1 MLTRRSFSLTSA
13 AFGGLAL
20 ASCSTVTSI
29 PVFLERAPGLRKA
42 QMRQF
47 NGYGPLEHDPS
58 PERLLDLPSNFS
70 YRQISRAGE
79 RMTDGNFVPDHADGM
94 GAFQL
99 DNHRMIL
106 VRNHEL
112 AADKGNKGPFSQGTP
127 ANFDRTKAFDSFEGQ
142 PLPGGTTT
150 LIYDLH
156 AGTVVEQNLSLV
168 GTIRNCAGGVT
179 PWGSWLTCE
188 EDVSGAT
195 QGLSRDHGW
204 VFEVPAGQR
213 GLVEP
218 VPLEGLGRFK
228 HEAAAVDPDTGIVYL
243 TEDQTDSLFYRF
255 VPERRGELARGG
267 RLEALAFAG
276 SAEGIDSRNWSGTE
290 MRLGIRWP
298 VRWVPLDNVTSPDG
312 DNLRARGRAAGATPF
327 ANGEGLHFGRNEYG
341 KSEFFFCCTSGG
353 AIKRG
358 QIMRYVP
365 SRWEG
370 QGYSEENSAPGTLE
384 LFVESTDPAELNYG
398 DNLTVAPNG
407 HLIVCEDAYVD
418 GKRPLPRQLMQP
430 LGLSTG
436 CYIRGVTPAGAV
448 YKIAYLHG
456 ATELAGVC
464 FSPDGKIMFVN
475 VYSPAKTL
483 AISGPWH
490 WDLPPR
496 TWSIPLASVR

>member
-1 MLTRRSFSLTSA
+1 
-13 AFGGLAL
+13 
-20 ASCSTVTSI
+20 
-29 PVFLERAPGLRKA
+29 
-42 QMRQF
+42 MRQF
-47 NGYGPLEHDPS
+47 NGYGPLQPDPS
-58 PERLLDLPSNFS
+58 PERLLDLPTSFS
-70 YRQISRAGE
+70 YRQISCAGE
-79 RMTDGNFVPDHADGM
+79 RMTDGHFVPDNADGM

-99 DNHRMIL
+99 DNRRMIL

-112 AADKGNKGPFSQGTP
+112 AADKGKKGPFSQGAP
-127 ANFDRTKAFDSFEGQ
+127 EGFDLTKAFDSFEGQ

-150 LIYDLH
+150 IIYDWQ
-156 AGTVVEQNLSLV
+156 AGTVLEQNLSLV

-188 EDVSGAT
+188 EDVSGPK
-195 QGLSRDHGW
+195 QRLSRDHGW
-204 VFEVPAGQR
+204 VFEVPAGR
-213 GLVEP
+213 KGLVQP
-218 VPLEGLGRFK
+218 VPLQGLGRFK

-267 RLEALAFAG
+267 TLEALALAG

-290 MRLGIRWP
+290 LRLGVRWPIRW
-298 VRWVPLDNVTSPDG
+298 VRLEKVTSPGRD
-312 DNLRARGRAAGATPF
+312 DLRIRGHALGATRF
-327 ANGEGLHFGRNEYG
+327 ANGEGLHFGRNEFG
-341 KSEFFFCCTSGG
+341 QSEFFFCCTSGG

-370 QGYSEENSAPGTLE
+370 RGHVEESSAPGTLE

-418 GKRPLPRQLMQP
+418 YDQTLLPREYMP
-430 LGLSTG
+430 LGLTTG

-448 YKIAYLHG
+448 YKIAHLHG
-456 ATELAGVC
+456 NTELAGVC

-483 AISGPWH
+483 AITGPWH

-496 TWSIPLASVR
+496 TWSVPRASLQ